1 MAFKTKRLLKK
12 IVSWSGLFFFVV
24 AAYMIYHQLS
34 KYKLEDIKDALV
46 SIPAHNLFLACMAS
60 LGGYVALSSYDFLAL
75 RYIGRKLAPWKWIFA
90 GFIGFPSAT
99 TPAMPSFP
107 AAQSVTG
114 STRAGVST
122 LPKSSAW
129 SLFPVLPIWS
139 PVSF

>member
-75 RYIGRKLAPWKWIFA
+75 KYIGRKLAPWKWIFA
-90 GFIGFPSAT
+90 GFIGFSISNNAGH
-99 TPAMPSFP
+99 AIVS
-107 AAQSVTG
+107 G

>member
-12 IVSWSGLFFFVV
+12 IVSWSGLFFFAV

-75 RYIGRKLAPWKWIFA
+75 KYIGESQICRTA
-90 GFIGFPSAT
+90 GFWES
-99 TPAMPSFP
+99 
-107 AAQSVTG
+107 Q
-114 STRAGVST
+114 RND
-122 LPKSSAW
+122 
-129 SLFPVLPIWS
+129 
-139 PVSF
+139 

>member
-90 GFIGFPSAT
+90 GFIDKRSLKSCRFLIILRIEQHI
-99 TPAMPSFP
+99 SFSKQFFRP
-107 AAQSVTG
+107 VHIQDRPGIHTG
-114 STRAGVST
+114 R
-122 LPKSSAW
+122 
-129 SLFPVLPIWS
+129 SLERNP
-139 PVSF
+139 